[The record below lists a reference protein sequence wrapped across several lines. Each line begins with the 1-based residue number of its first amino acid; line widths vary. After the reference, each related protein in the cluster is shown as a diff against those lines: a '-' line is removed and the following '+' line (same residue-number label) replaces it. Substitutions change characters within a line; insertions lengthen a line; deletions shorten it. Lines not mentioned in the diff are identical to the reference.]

1 MTAHR
6 ESLLDPVEDSIEAIR
21 RREMCVVVDD
31 EDRENE
37 GDLVI
42 AADACTPE
50 AINFMA
56 THGRGLICCS
66 LTEERVKALQIPM
79 MTRHNTAPLQTAFTV
94 SVEARKGATTGIS
107 AADRARTVDVLVD
120 PASTWEDLVVPGHM
134 FPLVARDG
142 GVLVRSGQTEASVD
156 LARIAGRAPAGVICE
171 IMADDGTMMR
181 LPEIRKY
188 ADKFRLPVCSTADLI
203 EYRRRTEVLVTVES
217 EQTVHWE
224 GRDLRLVRWRDQ
236 VRGCRHVSVVSGR
249 ILPDEPTHVR
259 VQAEQFTGGWG
270 LGSAVNELLQIHAA
284 LDRVSQQGGV
294 FLLLQTL
301 PSLGASVPELPPI
314 ALESES
320 GRAVADNQTFGI
332 GAQILFQL
340 GVRRLKLLTN
350 RPRKITGLHGYG
362 LQVDGFEPYDAKA
375 ADASG
380 DFLERF
386 LQLLR

>member
-1 MTAHR
+1 
-6 ESLLDPVEDSIEAIR
+6 
-21 RREMCVVVDD
+21 
-31 EDRENE
+31 
-37 GDLVI
+37 
-42 AADACTPE
+42 
-50 AINFMA
+50 
-56 THGRGLICCS
+56 
-66 LTEERVKALQIPM
+66 M

-94 SVEARKGATTGIS
+94 SVEARKGTTTGIS
-107 AADRARTVDVLVD
+107 AGDRSRTIEALVD
-120 PASTWEDLVVPGHM
+120 PATTWDDLVVPGHM

-156 LARIAGRAPAGVICE
+156 LARIAGRAPAGIICE

-181 LPEIRKY
+181 LPAIREY

-203 EYRRRTEVLVTVES
+203 EYRRRTEVLVSIES

-270 LGSAVNELLQIHAA
+270 LGAAVNELLQIHAA

-301 PSLGASVPELPPI
+301 PSLGANMPELPPI
-314 ALESES
+314 AMEPEA
-320 GRAVADNQTFGI
+320 GKAVADNQTFGI

-362 LQVDGFEPYDAKA
+362 LQVDGFEPYDAIA